1 MKKLF
6 LFICFASLA
15 FSNLRADEGMWLPS
29 LISQRI
35 NDMRKNGFKLTAE
48 DVYSINK
55 ASLKDAIVHFGG
67 GCTGELVSADGL
79 MLTNHHC
86 GYGQIQAHSSVEND
100 YLTNGFWAMNRSEEL
115 PNRGLVVRFL
125 VRMDDVTQAVLE
137 GVNDSMDERAQ
148 REKITENQRAIVAK
162 AIEGTGYEA
171 RVESLYYGNQYFL
184 FVSETYTDVRL
195 VGAPPSSIGKFGG
208 DTDNWM
214 WPRHTGD
221 FSIFRIYAGKD
232 NKPAAYSPDNIPY
245 KSKKFFNISVKGIK
259 EGDFTMVYGYP
270 GRTQEYAHSGAISYI
285 QNISNPHKIRLRSLR
300 LDIMN
305 AEQARSAAV
314 RIQYASK
321 NASVSNSWKKWQG
334 ELKGLIRMGT
344 VATKEKFEADF
355 TAWARKNRPE
365 YANLTATFAAL
376 YDSLATYA
384 FAADYHSEA
393 LVCIEAIREAGR
405 INQVLERGKRSN
417 QDAAQ
422 IKKGISDGLDAFFKN
437 YYKPIDQ
444 RTFVA
449 LMKEYLRHAPKAFQP
464 PVIAEF
470 LAFYGYS
477 FDDWAEAIF
486 SETVLS
492 SRERAMEWIA
502 KEDFA
507 ALWEKDP
514 MQVLSSGYT
523 AIYNEKVA
531 PRVAAINQAIQPLY
545 KQYMQGQM
553 EFQSRKVFYP
563 DANSTLRIT
572 YGKIKGYQPM
582 DAVYYEPVS
591 TLDGVMEKDN
601 PNIYDYD
608 VPQKLRELY
617 ANKDYGRW
625 AVNGTVPVC
634 FIAANHTSGGNS
646 GSPILNA
653 KGELLGLNFDR
664 VWEGTMSDLAYD
676 PDMCRNI
683 SVDIRYVLFVIDK
696 VGGAGYLIDEMVL
709 TK

>member
-6 LFICFASLA
+6 LFVCLASLT

-35 NDMRKNGFKLTAE
+35 DDMRKNGFKLTAE

-55 ASLKDAIVHFGG
+55 ACLKDAIVHFGG
-67 GCTGELVSADGL
+67 GCTGELVSGDGL

-86 GYGQIQAHSSVEND
+86 GYGQIQAHSSVEHD

-137 GVNDSMDERAQ
+137 GVTTEMDERAQ
-148 REKITENQRAIVAK
+148 REKIAANQRAIIAK
-162 AIEGTGYEA
+162 ATEGTHYEA
-171 RVESLYYGNQYFL
+171 RVESLYYGNQYFV
-184 FVSETYTDVRL
+184 FVSETYADVRL

-232 NKPAAYSPDNIPY
+232 NKPAPYSVDNVPY
-245 KSKKFFNISVKGIK
+245 KPKKFFTVSTKGVK

-270 GRTQEYAHSGAISYI
+270 GRTQEYVHSGAISYI
-285 QNISNPHKIRLRSLR
+285 QDISNPHKIRLRTLR

-305 AEQARSAAV
+305 AEQAKSTAV

-344 VATKEKFEADF
+344 VSQKEKFEVDF
-355 TAWARKNRPE
+355 TAWARAKRPE
-365 YANLTATFAAL
+365 YASLTATFAAL
-376 YDSLATYA
+376 YDSLETYA

-405 INQVLERGKRSN
+405 INQVIERGKRDN

-422 IKKGISDGLDAFFKN
+422 IRKNITDGLDGFFKN
-437 YYKPIDQ
+437 YYQPIDKK
-444 RTFVA
+444 TFVA
-449 LMKEYLRHAPKAFQP
+449 LMKEYLRHAPKAFQAP
-464 PVIAEF
+464 IIAES
-470 LAFYGYS
+470 LAFHGYS
-477 FDDWAEAIF
+477 LDDWAEAIF
-486 SETVLS
+486 SETFLA
-492 SRERAMEWIA
+492 SRERAAEWLA

-507 ALWEKDP
+507 DLWTNDP
-514 MQVLSSGYT
+514 MQQLSSGYT

-531 PRVAAINQAIQPLY
+531 PRVAAINQRLQPLY
-545 KQYMQGQM
+545 KQYMKGQM
-553 EFQSRKVFYP
+553 EFQSNKVFYP
-563 DANSTLRIT
+563 DANSTLRVT
-572 YGKIKGYQPM
+572 YGKIKGYKPM
-582 DAVYYEPVS
+582 DATYYEPVS
-591 TLDGVMEKDN
+591 TVDGVMEKDN

-617 ANKDYGRW
+617 ASKDYGRW

-696 VGGAGYLIDEMVL
+696 IGGAGYLINEMVL
-709 TK
+709 AK